1 MLQDRRPTFQ
11 PLPLR
16 PGREHKFDACK
27 KPAPHLTVL
36 SATLCHPHHPSQS
49 LTSPVTEHHTQA
61 RFQSLRGRRMSAKI
75 LDGASVAQAIKDEVA
90 GEVAEYSRRAVR
102 PGLAAV
108 LVGSDSASQIYVSGK
123 VRACEQLGL
132 YFEKIDLPETTTTEE
147 LLALVRD
154 LNSRDEIDGVL
165 IQLPLPKQ
173 IDAAVVLNSVDPA
186 KDVDGFHPVN
196 AGRLT
201 LNEPGLRPC
210 TPAGIIELLDRHEI
224 QMKGA
229 RAVVM
234 GRSRIVGLP
243 IALLLL
249 HRHATVTI
257 CHSRTKDL
265 PAVAREADILIAAI
279 GRTGLVDR
287 SYIKP
292 GAAVVDVGMNR
303 VTTRDELARFFG
315 DDPKRRA
322 AFDKNGYT
330 LIGDVNPREAAEA
343 AGYLTPVP
351 GGVGPLT
358 IAMLMK
364 NTLAAMKMRRVA

>member
-1 MLQDRRPTFQ
+1 MT
-11 PLPLR
+11 
-16 PGREHKFDACK
+16 
-27 KPAPHLTVL
+27 
-36 SATLCHPHHPSQS
+36 
-49 LTSPVTEHHTQA
+49 
-61 RFQSLRGRRMSAKI
+61 AKI
-75 LDGASVAQAIKDEVA
+75 LDGASVAQSIREEVA
-90 GEVAEYSRRAVR
+90 LEVADYSKRGLR

-108 LVGSDSASQIYVSGK
+108 LVGSDSASQMYVSGK

-132 YFEKIDLPETTTTEE
+132 YSEKIERAETTTTEE

-154 LNSRDEIDGVL
+154 LNSRDEIDGILV
-165 IQLPLPKQ
+165 QLPLPTQ
-173 IDAAVVLNSVDPA
+173 LDAALVLNSVDPA

-196 AGRLT
+196 LGRLT

-210 TPAGIIELLDRHEI
+210 TPSGIIELLDRHEI
-224 QMKGA
+224 PMNGA

-249 HRHATVTI
+249 HQHATVTI
-257 CHSRTKDL
+257 CHSRTRDL
-265 PAVAREADILIAAI
+265 AAVASEADILIAAI
-279 GRTGLVDR
+279 GRMGMVDSR
-287 SYIKP
+287 FIRP
-292 GAAVVDVGMNR
+292 GAAVVDVGTNR
-303 VTTRDELARFFG
+303 VTTRADLDRFFG

-322 AFDKNGYT
+322 AFEKKGYT
-330 LIGDVNPREAAEA
+330 VIGDVNPREAAEV

-364 NTLAAMKMRRVA
+364 NTLSAMKMRRVRGER

>member
-1 MLQDRRPTFQ
+1 
-11 PLPLR
+11 
-16 PGREHKFDACK
+16 
-27 KPAPHLTVL
+27 
-36 SATLCHPHHPSQS
+36 
-49 LTSPVTEHHTQA
+49 
-61 RFQSLRGRRMSAKI
+61 MSAKI
-75 LDGASVAQAIKDEVA
+75 LDGGSVAQAIKDEVA
-90 GEVAEYSRRAVR
+90 GEVAEYSRRGVR

-123 VRACEQLGL
+123 VRTCEQLGL
-132 YFEKIDLPETTTTEE
+132 YSEKIDLPETTTTEE

-154 LNSRDEIDGVL
+154 LNSRDEIDGIL

-173 IDAAVVLNSVDPA
+173 IDAALVLNSVDPA

-196 AGRLT
+196 VGRLT

-224 QMKGA
+224 RMNGV

-243 IALLLL
+243 IAFLLL

-330 LIGDVNPREAAEA
+330 LIGDVNPREAAEV

-364 NTLAAMKMRRVA
+364 NTLTAMKMRRVA

>member
-1 MLQDRRPTFQ
+1 MT
-11 PLPLR
+11 
-16 PGREHKFDACK
+16 
-27 KPAPHLTVL
+27 
-36 SATLCHPHHPSQS
+36 
-49 LTSPVTEHHTQA
+49 
-61 RFQSLRGRRMSAKI
+61 AKV
-75 LDGASVAQAIKDEVA
+75 LDGASVAQAIRNEVA
-90 GEVAEYSRRAVR
+90 GEVGEYSKRGLR

-108 LVGSDSASQIYVSGK
+108 LVGSDPPSQTYVAGK
-123 VRACEQLGL
+123 VRTCEQLGL
-132 YFEKIDLPETTTTEE
+132 YSEKIALPETTTTEE
-147 LLALVRD
+147 LLALVGD
-154 LNSRDEIDGVL
+154 LNSRDEIDGILV
-165 IQLPLPKQ
+165 QLPLPRQ
-173 IDAAVVLNSVDPA
+173 VDAALVLNAVDPA

-196 AGRLT
+196 IGRLA

-224 QMKGA
+224 QIRGA
-229 RAVVM
+229 RAVVI
-234 GRSRIVGLP
+234 GRSRTVGLP

-257 CHSRTKDL
+257 CHSRTSDL
-265 PAVAREADILIAAI
+265 AAVAREADILIAAI
-279 GRTGLVDR
+279 GRTGMVDG

-303 VTTRDELARFFG
+303 ITTREDLERYFG

-330 LIGDVNPREAAEA
+330 LIGDVNPREAAKV

-364 NTLAAMKMRRVA
+364 NTLSAMKMRRVA